1 MKKTFFVL
9 PMLLAMLISM
19 FFVSCSSDDDG
30 PKWHIKYDIPLPG
43 TTWLTWGNYD
53 DAYNRD
59 ADYLLFFNF
68 DYDGTAQTISY
79 ERVGESDYFKKES
92 SVKEWSIRA
101 ADVPFMKY
109 EGCTVDGYV
118 YNIFADHENYD
129 YIGVSESSRKG
140 YDYEL
145 VWGKLGRE
153 LSYRR
158 NVIKVNSL
166 PTSDYIDYKGDNYV
180 FNNNGGGGGSTSGYT
195 LYKTVTALVLTEVR
209 DNVTET
215 SYETVGIYKKS
226 GSSDYYLKLG
236 TNLYKPLSNTK
247 SLKHDWV
254 DISGYN
260 YFTIKSTSSTSVKY
274 WYYVDL

>member
-9 PMLLAMLISM
+9 PMLLAMFISM

-43 TTWLTWGNYD
+43 TTWLTWGDYG

-92 SVKEWSIRA
+92 SVVEWSIRA

-118 YNIFADHENYD
+118 YNIFDDDYD
-129 YIGVSESSRKG
+129 YFGVTESSRKG

-145 VWGKLGRE
+145 VWSKLGRE
-153 LSYRR
+153 SSYRR
-158 NVIKVNSL
+158 SVIKVNSL

-180 FNNNGGGGGSTSGYT
+180 FNGGGGSTSGYT
-195 LYKTVTALVLTEVR
+195 LYKTVTALVLTEVQ

-236 TNLYKPLSNTK
+236 TNLYKPLSRAK

-260 YFTIKSTSSTSVKY
+260 YFTIKSTASTSVMY

>member
-195 LYKTVTALVLTEVR
+195 LYKTVRALVLTEVR

-236 TNLYKPLSNTK
+236 TNLYKPLSRAK

-254 DISGYN
+254 DISDYN

>member
-19 FFVSCSSDDDG
+19 FFASCSSDDDG

-59 ADYLLFFNF
+59 ADYLCFFNF
-68 DYDGTAQTISY
+68 DYDGTAQSIRY
-79 ERVGESDYFKKES
+79 DRVGESDYFKKES
-92 SVKEWSIRA
+92 VVEWSIRA

-118 YNIFADHENYD
+118 YNLFADEYD
-129 YIGVSESSRKG
+129 YIGVSESSYKG

-153 LSYRR
+153 SSYRR
-158 NVIKVNSL
+158 CVIKVNSL
-166 PTSDYIDYKGDNYV
+166 PTSNYIDYKGDNYV

-226 GSSDYYLKLG
+226 GSSYYYLKLG
-236 TNLYKPLSNTK
+236 TYLYSPLTRAK

-260 YFTIKSTSSTSVKY
+260 YFTIKTTSSTSVNY